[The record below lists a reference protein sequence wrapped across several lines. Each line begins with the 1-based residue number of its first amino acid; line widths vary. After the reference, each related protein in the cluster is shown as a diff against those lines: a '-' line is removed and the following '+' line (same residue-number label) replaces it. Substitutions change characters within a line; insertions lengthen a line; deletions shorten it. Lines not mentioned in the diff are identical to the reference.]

1 MKKVLIT
8 SGGTKEYIDGVRVLT
23 NISSGKLGATIAT
36 LLSNNGF
43 EIHFV
48 YVKGSE
54 IPNISENLDGYWH
67 PPINN
72 IHFYSVTDVTS
83 VYETM
88 GKLVP
93 EIDVVIHAMSVSDF
107 GFRPINT
114 KLKSDDIDGFIE
126 SMRERIFKNPKILSH
141 IKEWNPNCFL
151 ISFKFEDG
159 TTHEELINIASE
171 SQRKNNSDIVIA
183 NDKKEMNT
191 KNMHIAYFLKDG
203 EVIHT
208 AYSKENISTE
218 ILELIK

>member
-8 SGGTKEYIDGVRVLT
+8 SGGTREYIDGVRVLT

-36 LLSNNGF
+36 LLTKNDF

-54 IPNISENLDGYWH
+54 IPNISENLD
-67 PPINN
+67 INN
-72 IHFYSVTDVTS
+72 INFYPVTDVTS
-83 VYETM
+83 VYQKMEE
-88 GKLVP
+88 LVP
-93 EIDVVIHAMSVSDF
+93 QMDIIIHAMAVSDF

-126 SMRERIFKNPKILSH
+126 SIRERIFKNPKILSH
-141 IKEWNPNCFL
+141 IKEWNPTCFL

-191 KNMHIAYFLKDG
+191 KNMHIAYFIKDG

-208 AYSKENISTE
+208 AYSKENISTK
-218 ILELIK
+218 ILELMK